1 MERKKFLKT
10 LFGTLLIPFIPKQ
23 SKVKTQ
29 QEPESTSSV
38 FDSDTLTPPNG
49 WDTKSGLSGWTD
61 GENEY
66 IRDGAT
72 GDSIATGVG
81 ETGATGDSNG
91 LSADIQYS
99 VNAVAWHD
107 SLEQDDVFIRFR
119 GGI

>member
-1 MERKKFLKT
+1 MERKNFLKT

-49 WDTKSGLSGWTD
+49 WDTKSG
-61 GENEY
+61 
-66 IRDGAT
+66 
-72 GDSIATGVG
+72 ATGVG

-99 VNAVAWHD
+99 VNAVDSNGLSADIQYSVNAVAWHD
-107 SLEQDDVFIRFR
+107 SLEQNDVFIRFR

>member
-1 MERKKFLKT
+1 MERKTFLKT

-29 QEPESTSSV
+29 QEPESTSSKV

-49 WDTKSGLSGWTD
+49 WDTKSG
-61 GENEY
+61 
-66 IRDGAT
+66 
-72 GDSIATGVG
+72 ATGVG